1 MRLIDG
7 DVLIEALCGIRT
19 EFVKHPTFLRSD
31 IEEGIDR
38 GVGAAVQA
46 INDASTIDAVPVVRC
61 KDCKWR
67 KEEWKLDGNCWC
79 GMFDR
84 YTRETFFCAD
94 GDRRDA
100 KG

>member
-1 MRLIDG
+1 MRLIDA
-7 DVLIEALCGIRT
+7 DALMKRMATVYTDTDLRAHYNEIMRAIREQLT
-19 EFVKHPTFLRSD
+19 V
-31 IEEGIDR
+31 
-38 GVGAAVQA
+38 
-46 INDASTIDAVPVVRC
+46 DAVPVVRC